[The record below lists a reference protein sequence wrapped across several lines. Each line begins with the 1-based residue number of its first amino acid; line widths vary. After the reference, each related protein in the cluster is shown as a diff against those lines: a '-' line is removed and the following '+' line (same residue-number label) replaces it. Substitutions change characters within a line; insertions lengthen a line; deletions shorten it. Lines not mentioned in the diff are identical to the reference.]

1 MRTKIFLCI
10 LFTLGG
16 WVSTSAQLTIE
27 ECYRL
32 AQANYPLIRQYGLI
46 EKTRDYNLENAAR
59 GYLPQVS
66 FSAQAT
72 YQSDVTKIPI
82 DLEALGF
89 KGVEIP
95 ALSQDQYKAELALN
109 QTLWDG
115 GAIRSQRQAIRTE
128 AEVEQRDLE
137 VSLYAL
143 NDRVNQLY
151 FGILLT
157 DAGLAQNRVW
167 QAELQRHCDE
177 VAAYMKNGV
186 ANQADLDALRVELL
200 KVRQDEAQLVHTR
213 CAYVT
218 MLSKFI
224 GRELAGDVVLA
235 RPLGDRPLSSANRRP
250 ELALFEARIR
260 NLRAQDNRVTAG
272 LMPRLGVFLT
282 GGYGKPG
289 LDMFEN
295 DFQAYY
301 VAGVRLSWNIGNFWT
316 QKNDRR
322 KIQTNIRSVEL
333 QRETFL
339 FNTALDATQHDAAI
353 DRYVEQ
359 LKYDDEI
366 IALRRSVRQASEA
379 KMANGTLSGTDL
391 TRDIH
396 AEQTAVL
403 GKTQHELEML
413 LAIYQR
419 KYATNE

>member
-1 MRTKIFLCI
+1 MRIKIFLCFF
-10 LFTLGG
+10 FTLGV
-16 WVSTSAQLTIE
+16 WISCPAQLTIE

-32 AQANYPLIRQYGLI
+32 AQANYPLIRQCGLI
-46 EKTRDYNLENAAR
+46 EKTREYNLENAAR
-59 GYLPQVS
+59 GYLPQLN

-89 KGVEIP
+89 AGVETP
-95 ALSQDQYKAELALN
+95 TLSQDQYKAELVLN

-115 GAIRSQRQAIRTE
+115 GAIRSQRKAIRTG
-128 AEVEQRDLE
+128 AEVEQQELE
-137 VSLYAL
+137 VNLYTL

-157 DAGLAQNRVW
+157 DAGLEQNRVL
-167 QAELQRHCDE
+167 QAELQRHCNE
-177 VAAYMKNGV
+177 VASYMKNGV

-200 KVRQDEAQLVHTR
+200 KARQDEAQLVHTR
-213 CAYVT
+213 RAYVT
-218 MLSKFI
+218 MLAKFI
-224 GRELAGDVVLA
+224 GRELAEDVTLA
-235 RPLGDRPLSSANRRP
+235 RPRGDRPLSSANHRP
-250 ELALFEARIR
+250 ELALFDAQIA
-260 NLRAQDNRVTAG
+260 NLRAQDSRVTAG
-272 LMPRLGVFLT
+272 LMPRLGLFLT

-322 KIQTNIRSVEL
+322 KIQTNIHSVEV

-339 FNTALDATQHDAAI
+339 FNTALDATQHDATI

-359 LKYDDEI
+359 VKYDDEI

-396 AEQTAVL
+396 AEQAAIL
-403 GKTQHELEML
+403 SKAQHELEML

-419 KYATNE
+419 KYATND